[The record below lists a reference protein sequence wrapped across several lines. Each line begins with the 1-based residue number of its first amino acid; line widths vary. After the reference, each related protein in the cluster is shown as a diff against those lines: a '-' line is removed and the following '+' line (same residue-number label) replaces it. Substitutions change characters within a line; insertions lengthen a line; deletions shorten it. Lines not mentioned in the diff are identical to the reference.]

1 MGLSVSSALAAPNPT
16 AAEILRHVY
25 HGSGV
30 TRAELTRTLEV
41 RAGIVA
47 AALDAFKDAGLIHF
61 DDLRYY
67 PSLNDD
73 TDAAARREY
82 ARLSGARTCRTCGCT
97 DQWACEGGCE
107 WIEEDLCSACD
118 PSVVSLINRVSCVS
132 ADNGTSSVWIDL
144 TDDGY
149 VRMTVR
155 IGEQG
160 KRIILAADEATAV
173 ATNLLMYARAAEQD
187 GALL

>member
-1 MGLSVSSALAAPNPT
+1 MGLSVSSALTAPNLT
-16 AAEILRHVY
+16 AAEILLRVC

-30 TRAELTRTLEV
+30 TRAELTRALEV
-41 RAGIVA
+41 RAGVVA
-47 AALDAFKDAGLIHF
+47 AALDAFVDAGLIVF
-61 DDLRYY
+61 QGLGYY
-67 PSLNDD
+67 PSMNASA
-73 TDAAARREY
+73 DAAARREY
-82 ARLSGARTCRTCGCT
+82 ARLSDARTCRTCGCT

-107 WIEEDLCSACD
+107 WIEEDLCSTCD

-132 ADNGTSSVWIDL
+132 ADNGTSSVWIEL

-187 GALL
+187 GELL